1 MIFYNSHIS
10 KEDPLYKF
18 HFEEYHSDSNI
29 KLHLGYNPLIT
40 LSKRLGEYHILLD
53 LEQPNSF
60 LHPATN
66 KSTVVCEEFFDKI
79 LTVEKKYELLI
90 SFNKVRREFRNEKL
104 LIFFILHFLFVSS
117 DFSLENISF
126 M

>member
-1 MIFYNSHIS
+1 MIHYNPHIS

-60 LHPATN
+60 LHPETN
-66 KSTVVCEEFFDKI
+66 KNTSICEEFFDKI
-79 LTVEKKYELLI
+79 LTINPIFVKNKNELLG
-90 SFNKVRREFRNEKL
+90 RNLYE
-104 LIFFILHFLFVSS
+104 HE
-117 DFSLENISF
+117 SL
-126 M
+126 MKKK